1 MPRDDAAI
9 NVSVSDCSNVVIESS
24 NISTIRLT
32 VKAGSMIIEPITVHC
47 VGQTSRAE
55 ITVSHGASVTVFDTS
70 TSNVHTVT
78 VELEPE
84 STLTYVSL
92 SSGSSRSFTS
102 RVGSDASIHWH
113 CTTIG
118 NAGNDHSL
126 ISTCTGPNAK
136 SDIDWI
142 FAVRGKE
149 RQSVSVRNIFAA
161 RNGGGEIT
169 LKGVAQQKSHAV
181 CNGMIEITEEGTG
194 TDTYLT
200 EDVLMLDATAKVDA
214 IPGLEIRTND
224 VKASHSATVSR
235 VTAEDLFYLQSR
247 GIDSTI
253 ARKIFVDGFLSDL
266 TDSIPDAHLR
276 DSVLSVLAE
285 AL

>member
-1 MPRDDAAI
+1 MKKPPDVRQIIVEAGEKPAVPIELILTGSESAADVRIGRGAKAVVYDASTSDTHS
-9 NVSVSDCSNVVIESS
+9 VSVV
-24 NISTIRLT
+24 
-32 VKAGSMIIEPITVHC
+32 
-47 VGQTSRAE
+47 
-55 ITVSHGASVTVFDTS
+55 
-70 TSNVHTVT
+70 
-78 VELEPE
+78 LEPE
-84 STLTYVSL
+84 SELLYVSL
-92 SSGSSRSFTS
+92 SAGSARTFRST
-102 RVGSDASIHWH
+102 VAEGASIHWH

-118 NAGNDHSL
+118 NAAHDHSL
-126 ISTCTGPNAK
+126 VSTCTGPNAK

-169 LKGVAQQKSHAV
+169 LKGVAQQKAHAV

-247 GIDSTI
+247 GIDEKT
-253 ARKIFVDGFLSDL
+253 ARTMFVDGFLSDL
-266 TDSIPDAHLR
+266 THSMPDEMLR
-276 DSVLSVLAE
+276 DRVLSVLTL

>member
-1 MPRDDAAI
+1 MKKGIDTRQI
-9 NVSVSDCSNVVIESS
+9 H
-24 NISTIRLT
+24 
-32 VKAGSMIIEPITVHC
+32 VKAGQTLLTPIELVLTGVE
-47 VGQTSRAE
+47 SRADVR
-55 ITVSHGASVTVFDTS
+55 IGQGAKVVIYDAS
-70 TSNVHTVT
+70 TSDLHGVDVT
-78 VELEPE
+78 LEAG
-84 STLTYVSL
+84 SNLLYVSL
-92 SSGSSRSFTS
+92 SFASTRTFRST
-102 RVGSDASIHWH
+102 VADGASIHWH

-118 NAGNDHSL
+118 NAAHDHSL
-126 ISTCTGPNAK
+126 ISICTGPNAK

-149 RQSVSVRNIFAA
+149 RQSVSVRNIFSA

-169 LKGVAQQKSHAV
+169 LKGVAQQKAHAV

-247 GIDSTI
+247 GIDEKT
-253 ARKIFVDGFLSDL
+253 ARTMFVDGFLSDL
-266 TDSIPDAHLR
+266 THSMPDEMLR
-276 DSVLSVLAE
+276 DRVLSVLTL